1 MKKTVELGFLE
12 YFKDLEDPRVNRGK
26 LHVVDEILL
35 LTLAGIMCGCE
46 SWEDI
51 EEFGIIKKEFFKTL
65 LPFKNGIPSDDTL
78 RRFFTVIDYKQFQ
91 SCFICWIKSM
101 NIDVT
106 AGVIAIDG
114 KTSRG
119 SRNGANKA
127 LHMISAFA
135 SDSKIVL
142 GQEKIHKKS
151 NEVTAIPKLL
161 ELLDIK
167 GATVT
172 IDALGCQTKIATK
185 IREKEADYL
194 LAVKKNQEGLFE
206 RIERFFNTGLANK
219 DTTLDIYKSKEINRG
234 RKEIRKCYVSSAS
247 FLGELC
253 PKWPDLKCWIKI
265 ESTRIIAGEKQYEE
279 RYYIS
284 SKIGSAKKILNK
296 IRSHW
301 SIENS
306 LHWVLDVGFN
316 EDASKIR
323 KDNAPANMA
332 IVRHVALN
340 LMRQCKPK
348 RRSLKGYKKNL
359 GWSNEQLL
367 QALDYMS
374 AHANSVI

>member
-1 MKKTVELGFLE
+1 
-12 YFKDLEDPRVNRGK
+12 
-26 LHVVDEILL
+26 
-35 LTLAGIMCGCE
+35 
-46 SWEDI
+46 
-51 EEFGIIKKEFFKTL
+51 
-65 LPFKNGIPSDDTL
+65 
-78 RRFFTVIDYKQFQ
+78 
-91 SCFICWIKSM
+91 M

-127 LHMISAFA
+127 LHMVSAFA
-135 SDSKIVL
+135 SESKIVL
-142 GQEKIHKKS
+142 GQERIHKKS

-167 GATVT
+167 GSTVT
-172 IDALGCQTKIATK
+172 IDALGCQTKIASK
-185 IREKEADYL
+185 IREKGADYL
-194 LAVKKNQEGLFE
+194 LAVKRNQENLFE
-206 RIERFFNTGLANK
+206 KIERFFRDGLAEKAMNLEVYE
-219 DTTLDIYKSKEINRG
+219 TTEINRG

-247 FLGELC
+247 FLGEIY
-253 PKWPDLKCWIKI
+253 PKWVDLKCWIKI
-265 ESTRIIAGEKQYEE
+265 ESTRIIEGKKQYEE

-284 SKIGSAKKILNK
+284 SKIGSAKEMLNK

-316 EDASKIR
+316 EDASKIK